1 MTHTKGLGLW
11 GGGRRLGA
19 GMAHSSVPRC
29 LVPVIDWATRLG
41 RKKKK
46 KKKKSQ
52 EGWRGDWVERHRG
65 ERGRG
70 REEREKEGGRERERE
85 REIGRDVR
93 RRKHFLRVCFPLLTS
108 SGDDKSEHIR
118 HPMTHSHTSDFT

>member
-46 KKKKSQ
+46 KKRKKKAK
-52 EGWRGDWVERHRG
+52 RGGGGGETQRRERERKRG
-65 ERGRG
+65 EG
-70 REEREKEGGRERERE
+70 ERGRERERE
-85 REIGRDVR
+85 RERNRERCPTSQTFFASVFPPPDVVGRR
-93 RRKHFLRVCFPLLTS
+93 QIRTHPPS
-108 SGDDKSEHIR
+108 DDSL
-118 HPMTHSHTSDFT
+118 SHL

>member
-52 EGWRGDWVERHRG
+52 EGWRGWRDAEEREG
-65 ERGRG
+65 EEERRGRK
-70 REEREKEGGRERERE
+70 REKEGGRERERE
-85 REIGRDVR
+85 RKRERCPTSQKIFASVFPPPDVVGR
-93 RRKHFLRVCFPLLTS
+93 
-108 SGDDKSEHIR
+108 
-118 HPMTHSHTSDFT
+118 